1 MLEPYVAVAM
11 IQGPGGRVVA
21 TAEVVEL
28 VASVVDETSL
38 VVLVVLSWLVVVELE
53 VVDEVRLLVV
63 VELAA
68 LLVVDELVV
77 LVVIICPVKD
87 RSSDGHG
94 LGAQPRRL
102 RSSMDVWLAT
112 R

>member
-11 IQGPGGRVVA
+11 MQGPGGRVVVA
-21 TAEVVEL
+21 TEVVEL
-28 VASVVDETSL
+28 VATVVDEAWL
-38 VVLVVLSWLVVVELE
+38 VVLVWLVVVELE

-68 LLVVDELVV
+68 LLVVDEVVV